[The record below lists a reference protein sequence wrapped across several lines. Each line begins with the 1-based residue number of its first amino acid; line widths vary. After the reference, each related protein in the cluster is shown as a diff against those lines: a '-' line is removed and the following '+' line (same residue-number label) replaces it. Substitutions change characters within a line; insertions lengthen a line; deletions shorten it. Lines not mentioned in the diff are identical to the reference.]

1 MEVITIKDTTIQKEK
16 IVEGKSWLDRDNFF
30 LRAFYVNIQVRYFS
44 FISKNKKKGN
54 RLTITRLRKQGLNT
68 KDVRLSWMN

>member
-16 IVEGKSWLDRDNFF
+16 IVEGKSWLDRDNFI

-44 FISKNKKKGN
+44 FITKKK
-54 RLTITRLRKQGLNT
+54 LITKKKEEKKKET
-68 KDVRLSWMN
+68 KWLALVNLSFLVFL

>member
-16 IVEGKSWLDRDNFF
+16 IVEGKSWLDRDNFI

-44 FISKNKKKGN
+44 FISKKKEINNNK
-54 RLTITRLRKQGLNT
+54 
-68 KDVRLSWMN
+68 